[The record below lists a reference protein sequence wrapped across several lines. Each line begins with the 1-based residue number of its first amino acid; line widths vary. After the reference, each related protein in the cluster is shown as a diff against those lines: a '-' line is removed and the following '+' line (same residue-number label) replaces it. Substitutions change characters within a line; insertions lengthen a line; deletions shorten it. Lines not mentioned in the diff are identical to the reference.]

1 MWMYP
6 ESVFVYFETWLWA
19 CWHIQSVPCHPGNYH
34 PLGKVPTLPIN
45 TAFLTLIAYVGV
57 PFINTSGAYAVFGM
71 KAQHQLHCQLCY
83 PNGNAWYS
91 CGCMT
96 PSWLYMDISLSCA
109 TDDWFKRQTAMG
121 QQYCWGWSGKAFGM
135 SQRVKDSNAPI
146 FSNTLFL
153 PLTLMSF
160 SHYSGFKSLWWI

>member
-57 PFINTSGAYAVFGM
+57 PFINTSGAYAHLEWRPSTSYTASSATPMEMPGTPVV
-71 KAQHQLHCQLCY
+71 AWHLHGYTWTSPSLAPQMTDLRDKQQWD
-83 PNGNAWYS
+83 NSTVEGEVEKLLAWVKEWRIPTLPFSQTHYS
-91 CGCMT
+91 C
-96 PSWLYMDISLSCA
+96 
-109 TDDWFKRQTAMG
+109 
-121 QQYCWGWSGKAFGM
+121 
-135 SQRVKDSNAPI
+135 
-146 FSNTLFL
+146 
-153 PLTLMSF
+153 
-160 SHYSGFKSLWWI
+160 LWP